1 MGFDYIQVKYIIP
14 LKNRTNSV
22 CILGSRI
29 TYLNLLFPYRETLL
43 LFDEKMSA
51 ITNKESIASVMA
63 HELAHQWF
71 GNIVTMKWWTDLWLN
86 EGRFESN
93 SNQI

>member
-1 MGFDYIQVKYIIP
+1 MP
-14 LKNRTNSV
+14 LKNRTSSG
-22 CILGSRI
+22 CIILDRELTRLI
-29 TYLNLLFPYRETLL
+29 NLFFPYRETLL

-51 ITNKESIASVMA
+51 ITNKENIASVMA

-86 EGRFESN
+86 EGRVRDMYLRREM
-93 SNQI
+93 

>member
-1 MGFDYIQVKYIIP
+1 M
-14 LKNRTNSV
+14 
-22 CILGSRI
+22 
-29 TYLNLLFPYRETLL
+29 LFPYRETLL
-43 LFDEKMSA
+43 LFDERMSA

-86 EGRFESN
+86 EGRFELNSN
-93 SNQI
+93 SNRI

>member
-1 MGFDYIQVKYIIP
+1 
-14 LKNRTNSV
+14 
-22 CILGSRI
+22 
-29 TYLNLLFPYRETLL
+29 
-43 LFDEKMSA
+43 MSA

-86 EGRFESN
+86 EGIIVYTIFGKMKDFVIFS
-93 SNQI
+93 IFF

>member
-1 MGFDYIQVKYIIP
+1 MP
-14 LKNRTNSV
+14 LKNRTDLV
-22 CILGSRI
+22 QVIL
-29 TYLNLLFPYRETLL
+29 PYRETLL